1 VSDLLTPP
9 NSPHISS
16 GLSGSLAHTK
26 SSSSHD
32 PRKHEKTTD
41 DDTDCRLDEGFTRTP
56 ISSSVSLPGVGQPS
70 SPCSGMVHRHPDHI
84 SSLFEDEEVNE
95 AANTFVSR
103 YPTPPQSPRLS
114 RLAVVDSSTCPYEGK
129 AREEPE
135 VAKTNDPHLELE
147 VTKSDLPSL
156 TNGSHEVAKT
166 NGVVLDAVRDGGW
179 APISPDIPPAL
190 PPTKS
195 SEAAGFVSDTEPL
208 SGSFDGLPVELGQY
222 GGVAIRSPVEPPSPS
237 PADPSEP
244 ARLGSKTDALSKF
257 SDGLPVELQLMTLR
271 LLIPTKGIIDY
282 KNHTLLY
289 SSPVLAL
296 CQVCKV
302 FHVLAGDTYY
312 GRNTFCI
319 ARTSLGSPL
328 NHKLRMPN
336 PAVAPYIRRLQ
347 MTIRIPAKIDCMSDL
362 FRFKMPGEEIWR
374 ASDLLNLV
382 RPFVMYE
389 NSSNVYI
396 PSAHPGYLQRLSLD
410 EQSHHSSP
418 HGVHG
423 RSFAEPRG
431 FCDSKDEKL
440 YEQDGHSYQDQK
452 DNYVTKRVPSDGRN
466 QLTHWQ
472 MNFRDLD
479 TLTVVLQ
486 VDGCLDDT
494 ARHALCELLE
504 NSETCLKAMKI
515 RVVARIAGDCEDRV
529 PYWKSHHAV
538 YRCDGKCKAV
548 VERVFRGV
556 LKRVS
561 HLTRDL
567 RGRWMPAVSNSWGV

>member
-16 GLSGSLAHTK
+16 GLSWSLAHTK

-32 PRKHEKTTD
+32 PRILANNLD
-41 DDTDCRLDEGFTRTP
+41 DDTDCRVDGGITHTP
-56 ISSSVSLPGVGQPS
+56 SSSSVSLPKIGQPS
-70 SPCSGMVHRHPDHI
+70 SPCSEMEHRHPDHI
-84 SSLFEDEEVNE
+84 SSLFEDEEVEE
-95 AANTFVSR
+95 AADTFVSR
-103 YPTPPQSPRLS
+103 YPTPPQSPHLS
-114 RLAVVDSSTCPYEGK
+114 QLAVVDSSTCPYEGK

-135 VAKTNDPHLELE
+135 VAKTNGPQLELE
-147 VTKSDLPSL
+147 ATKPDLPSL
-156 TNGSHEVAKT
+156 TNGDKEVAKM
-166 NGVVLDAVRDGGW
+166 NEVVLDAVRDGGV
-179 APISPDIPPAL
+179 ALMSSDIPPPL
-190 PPTKS
+190 LPTKS
-195 SEAAGFVSDTEPL
+195 SEPAEFVSDTEPS
-208 SGSFDGLPVELGQY
+208 SGSFDGLPVELGQD
-222 GGVAIRSPVEPPSPS
+222 GGVNLISPVESPSPS
-237 PADPSEP
+237 PADPSES
-244 ARLGSKTDALSKF
+244 ARLVSETGAQPKF
-257 SDGLPVELQLMTLR
+257 FDDLPVELQLMILR
-271 LLIPTKGIIDY
+271 LLIPTKGTIDY

-328 NHKLRMPN
+328 NHKLRIPN

-347 MTIRIPAKIDCMSDL
+347 MTIRIPAKIDCMSDF

-374 ASDLLNLV
+374 AGDLLNLV

-396 PSAHPGYLQRLSLD
+396 PSADPGFLQQLSLD

-423 RSFAEPRG
+423 RSFSEPHV
-431 FCDSKDEKL
+431 FCDSENEEGYDQNG
-440 YEQDGHSYQDQK
+440 YSYQEQN

-504 NSETCLKAMKI
+504 NSETCLKARKI

-529 PYWKSHHAV
+529 PYWKSDHAV